1 MNHRMNMR
9 LTVCLIA
16 LSMVVGFTSAE
27 EEKSRSYENNLRL
40 LENPEP
46 IMGDYPHFVAPVV
59 EIRRYEAPLLVND
72 KDADIDVRAW
82 RFSYNARGIIE
93 IPNKLN
99 ASKTAV
105 IVVHPWGIDDA
116 QGWRTPEPAGVADFC
131 TPSKNHLSHEHITEV
146 LNPFIQS
153 MRGKAALIMYSQRGG
168 EDPIREKVY
177 RSIRKTP
184 SAAERK
190 EGYAE
195 LLKKLAD
202 FDYNAEDLPKKLSI
216 SNSTA
221 VKDYFAQFP
230 GLDAGPKY
238 NGEGYWD
245 LPVPVVDSID
255 AKPEDIVVYDEDGY
269 EVLKEF
275 LKEKGVQNILL
286 TGYAT
291 DMCFKSTTA
300 GYDNLSK
307 DFNVFLVGDATLA
320 TFPANKSPAHATNA
334 ALSFASLNQLI
345 TQVSWITIKD

>member
-1 MNHRMNMR
+1 MR
-9 LTVCLIA
+9 LQFEKIIA
-16 LSMVVGFTSAE
+16 VAMMAMLLWNGDLSAE
-27 EEKSRSYENNLRL
+27 DEKVRSYKNKLRV

-46 IMGDYPHFVAPVV
+46 ILGDYPQFVAPVI
-59 EIRRYEAPLLVND
+59 EIKRYEAPLLVND

-93 IPNKLN
+93 IPNKLK
-99 ASKTAV
+99 ASKTAL
-105 IVVHPWGIDDA
+105 IVVHPWGIDDD

-131 TPSKNHLSHEHITEV
+131 TPAKNHLSHEHITEV

-153 MRGKAALIMYSQRGG
+153 LRGKAALIMYSQRGG

-184 SAAERK
+184 TDDERK
-190 EGYAE
+190 EGYTA

-202 FDYNAEDLPKKLSI
+202 FDYTAEDLPKKLTI

-221 VKDYFAQFP
+221 VKDYFTQFP

-255 AKPEDIVVYDEDGY
+255 AKPEDIVIYDEDGY
-269 EVLKEF
+269 ESLRDF
-275 LKEKGVQNILL
+275 LKENGVQNILL

-300 GYDNLSK
+300 GYENLSK

-320 TFPANKSPAHATNA
+320 TFPANDSPAHATNA
-334 ALSFASLNQLI
+334 ALSYASLNQLI
-345 TQVSWITIKD
+345 TQVSWIDIQD